1 MTAKEEIKKRLEEL
15 TKAIPPD
22 ETLVKNVMNRID
34 TKSVGESERIKKLS
48 AKLIARRFIMNRFTK
63 LAAAAVII
71 IAVGIGTHYFT
82 GDGATPVYGI
92 TEALKVYRNANTVH
106 ITGSTFFD
114 KNENRNEH
122 ERKMFPFEEWADMQN
137 GCFRSWRPVAPGGF
151 WGSENIQP
159 IYCMAVS
166 DGQYIMR
173 IAQSAGHP
181 SVRFIKLSP
190 LEQRLQLHRRLR
202 VFDSGRF
209 GPYHLRPDEIEGFTK
224 IGQEQ
229 IDGEVLHIWQ
239 GQHTL
244 PGKSIPFRKLRISLS
259 PSSGKITRAFEWR
272 NAKKDTV
279 CWQPSVDIRSI
290 EYNATPPPDCFK
302 TEPPKGF
309 ELENTKEG
317 AIASKAVLREFGPYQ
332 RYYECIAF
340 TLNDGSVILV
350 WHGSADEYD
359 LFDDLKPG
367 GPLPELSDQ
376 IASLIPWP
384 VKEDISCVGHHL
396 AYTQKAGKFYEW
408 GIYVAPAKMPDRSSF
423 VCYTLVKKTGVA
435 DQGSASRPRVSEPLA
450 EEVEIRSEEDFNTLV
465 LGAMAEL
472 SADGKAPEGV
482 TYESVLRLAEQIRES
497 LAH

>member
-1 MTAKEEIKKRLEEL
+1 MIAKETIEEKLEEL
-15 TKAIPPD
+15 AQAISPN
-22 ETLVKNVMNRID
+22 ETLIENIMSRID
-34 TKSVGESERIKKLS
+34 TKSVGESERIEKLS
-48 AKLIARRFIMNRFTK
+48 TKFIARRIIMNRFTK

-106 ITGSTFFD
+106 ITGWIFFD

-137 GCFRSWRPVAPGGF
+137 GCFRSWRPAGPGGF

-159 IYCMAVS
+159 IYCLAVS

-173 IAQSAGHP
+173 IAQSGGHP
-181 SVRFIKLSP
+181 SARFIKLSP
-190 LEQRLQLHRRLR
+190 LEQRLQLHRLR

-224 IGQEQ
+224 IGEEQ

-272 NAKKDTV
+272 NTEKDTV
-279 CWQPSVDIRSI
+279 CWRPSADIRSI
-290 EYNATPPPDCFK
+290 KYNAAPPPDCFK
-302 TEPPKGF
+302 TEPPDGF

-317 AIASKAVLREFGPYQ
+317 AIESKAVLREFGPFQ
-332 RYYECIAF
+332 RYYECIGF

-350 WHGSADEYD
+350 WHGSADEYHLFND
-359 LFDDLKPG
+359 LEPG
-367 GPLPELSDQ
+367 GPLPALSDQ

-384 VKEDISCVGHHL
+384 VKEDISCVGYHL

-408 GIYVAPAKMPDRSSF
+408 GIYVAPTKMPDRSSF
-423 VCYTLVKKTGVA
+423 FCYSIVKKSGVA
-435 DQGSASRPRVSEPLA
+435 AQGSVSRPCVSEPLV

-465 LGAMAEL
+465 LGEMAEL
-472 SADGKAPEGV
+472 SDDGKAPENV
-482 TYESVLRLAEQIRES
+482 TYESVLQLAEQIRES
-497 LAH
+497 LAQ